1 MNYIRVNWK
10 HTFSSEPTSIY
21 IEVDDGGWE
30 QRKVEV
36 FPNGAMGYASK
47 SRSAGGT
54 GLSDERTSSL
64 SEIAADPQ
72 FEPATISAEEFEEL
86 WRRATM

>member
-10 HTFSSEPTSIY
+10 HSFPSEPISIY

-30 QRKVEV
+30 RRKVEV
-36 FPNGAMGYASK
+36 FPDGTMGYASK
-47 SRSAGGT
+47 SGTAGGT

-72 FEPATISAEEFEEL
+72 FEPATISSEEFDRV
-86 WRRATM
+86 WKAATA